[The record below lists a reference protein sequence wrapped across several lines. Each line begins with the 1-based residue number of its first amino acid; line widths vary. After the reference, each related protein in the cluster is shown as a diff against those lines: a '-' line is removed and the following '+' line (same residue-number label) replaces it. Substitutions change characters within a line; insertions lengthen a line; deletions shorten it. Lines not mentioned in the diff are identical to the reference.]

1 LIPIF
6 PLIAFVVIGFL
17 GNKLFKKAEGGGYV
31 AIAMAAVSC
40 FISLMVA
47 YEILSGGYPGELFKQ
62 SLLWINVPGQDLSF
76 TFNVGIYIDTLTALM
91 LIVVSF
97 ISTLVVIYSVG
108 YMHEEG
114 EKKRRYYAI
123 ISLFIGVMLGLV
135 LASNYLQMFIF
146 WELVG
151 LCSYLLI
158 GFWYTKPSA
167 ASAAKK
173 AFLVTRVGDIMFMLG
188 LFIFFVGFGGNLDY
202 EHIFNYNFED
212 FVGGNSMLTLGTF
225 FIFGGAVGK
234 SAQFPLHDWLPDAME
249 GPTTVSALIHAATM
263 VKAGVYLVARSY
275 PVMVETPDT
284 MLIVAIVGG
293 ITALMA
299 ATMALNNP
307 NIKRVLAYS
316 TISQLGYM
324 FLALGTG
331 GYFFALTQEANAGYT
346 SGMFH
351 LMNHAFFKALLFL
364 SAGAVIHAV
373 HTEDMRLMG
382 GLSKKLKITSLV
394 MLIGCI
400 SIAGIPPLS
409 GFWSK
414 DEILA
419 SVWETGAEN
428 PIFYLLYIMGILT
441 AFMTA
446 FYMFRQY
453 FLTFTGE
460 PRNHEKFHHA
470 HESPKTMTIPL
481 IVLAALAI
489 VAGGF
494 KLSPH
499 TPTWFEKVNTVPTLA
514 AYAPAAENA
523 ALERAAAEA
532 HGEAAAAGGEHGA
545 EAAEGEHG
553 GGHHDPVVMRA
564 HTLGM
569 ILSILLAGGGIALAF
584 AFYFRG
590 LTHVPALLKARLK
603 PIHSF
608 LWNKWYFDELYMAT
622 LFRGS
627 HLAAKA
633 SWLFDRFVV
642 DFVVNLAG
650 WSGRLAAWLIGLV
663 DKYVVDGTVNGLG
676 WICQGLGAGF
686 AQLQS
691 GQLRSYLL
699 TLIVGFMV
707 VAATLAA
714 ILLGAV

>member
-1 LIPIF
+1 VVIVYWSELAWLIPIF

-446 FYMFRQY
+446 FYMFRLW
-453 FLTFTGE
+453 FMTFKGE
-460 PRNHEKFHHA
+460 PRDHHAYDHA
-470 HESPKTMTIPL
+470 HEAPKVMWVPLAILAVLAFGSGFALFMGFGEAIVPNIEHWHAHSEDVAGILTTIFSEWQTYLSIIAAALGIYLAYLMYMKKSINPDVFVATPGRKRVYDFLLARYGFTAGYDWIGLKVVYGLSLVVDWFDRKVIDGIVNGFATITVRLGNVLRKGQTGFVQTYAGVVLAGVSL
-481 IVLAALAI
+481 IV
-489 VAGGF
+489 
-494 KLSPH
+494 
-499 TPTWFEKVNTVPTLA
+499 
-514 AYAPAAENA
+514 
-523 ALERAAAEA
+523 
-532 HGEAAAAGGEHGA
+532 
-545 EAAEGEHG
+545 
-553 GGHHDPVVMRA
+553 
-564 HTLGM
+564 
-569 ILSILLAGGGIALAF
+569 ILLF
-584 AFYFRG
+584 
-590 LTHVPALLKARLK
+590 
-603 PIHSF
+603 
-608 LWNKWYFDELYMAT
+608 
-622 LFRGS
+622 
-627 HLAAKA
+627 
-633 SWLFDRFVV
+633 
-642 DFVVNLAG
+642 
-650 WSGRLAAWLIGLV
+650 
-663 DKYVVDGTVNGLG
+663 
-676 WICQGLGAGF
+676 
-686 AQLQS
+686 
-691 GQLRSYLL
+691 
-699 TLIVGFMV
+699 
-707 VAATLAA
+707 
-714 ILLGAV
+714 LLGGLI